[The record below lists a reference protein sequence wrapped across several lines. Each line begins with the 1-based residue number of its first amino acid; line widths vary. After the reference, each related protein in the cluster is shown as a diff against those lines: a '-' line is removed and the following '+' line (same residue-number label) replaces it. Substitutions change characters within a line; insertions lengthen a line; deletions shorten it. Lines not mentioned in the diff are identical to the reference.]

1 MCKFRP
7 GSWNFLALAGKAKER
22 QGNSRNNTRNE
33 FVISEVG
40 GVRAQRPQPGNRF
53 VSFVRA
59 CVCVRARA
67 ARDQLTVT

>member
-1 MCKFRP
+1 MF
-7 GSWNFLALAGKAKER
+7 GSFD
-22 QGNSRNNTRNE
+22 
-33 FVISEVG
+33 ISEVG

-59 CVCVRARA
+59 CVCVRVRACACVRARA